1 VWYRTSVL
9 EDQFRMFLQFLVYQ
23 SIFEADSGMKIVWK
37 IKQPL
42 NTLVEWS

>member
-23 SIFEADSGMKIVWK
+23 SIFEADSGMKIVWN

-42 NTLVEWS
+42 NMLVEWN

>member
-9 EDQFRMFLQFLVYQ
+9 EDQFHMFLQFLVCQ
-23 SIFEADSGMKIVWK
+23 SIFEADSGMKIVWN

-42 NTLVEWS
+42 NMLVEWS